1 MFPVNVTDS
10 CPGAVEIPYV
20 PIAVFA
26 FVFYGFVP
34 WIISHC
40 FPSDDDYSVIGDR
53 TVVRSISWTIR
64 TPGGWISTILA
75 VGGILAYSSA
85 CLRED
90 RVNMALIITGCVI
103 LVFVAFFNGNPESDD
118 LEQIIKT
125 FLHKLAAAAA
135 FIFIPVIMCLVV
147 YYLSQV
153 EDAYRDRAIAG
164 YIIFSFGVFFFL
176 VMLISM
182 AMSEEKWDPFFTGAA
197 EWASGGAF
205 LAMIS
210 LIPGQMSHQ

>member
-1 MFPVNVTDS
+1 MLEL
-10 CPGAVEIPYV
+10 A
-20 PIAVFA
+20 
-26 FVFYGFVP
+26 
-34 WIISHC
+34 
-40 FPSDDDYSVIGDR
+40 DDPANQFTSVIATTR
-53 TVVRSISWTIR
+53 TDLDKKSIS
-64 TPGGWISTILA
+64 
-75 VGGILAYSSA
+75 
-85 CLRED
+85 
-90 RVNMALIITGCVI
+90 
-103 LVFVAFFNGNPESDD
+103 
-118 LEQIIKT
+118 
-125 FLHKLAAAAA
+125 KLAIRKLSSSKRWALGLTGLGISWSLAIA

-153 EDAYRDRAIAG
+153 EDAYRDMAIAG

-205 LAMIS
+205 LAMIC